1 MLQCTARKSKH
12 HFFKTEISPL
22 YLGRLPP
29 GQNRPCPRQ
38 PCEKKVYEI
47 QMRNQ
52 HFFDTIVKNLTK
64 LASLEKTEILRHR
77 SRIQFTPKAVVVLQY
92 FARTY
97 LSSQWVQIISEV
109 APAFSRKKYETSHV
123 CYDDGMNNEEIYLVK
138 KNSFLQKKFKF
149 CKSSFCGT
157 LAVKVA

>member
-77 SRIQFTPKAVVVLQY
+77 SRIQFTPKAVVLQY

-97 LSSQWVQIISEV
+97 LSTRPPSQWIHFISEL
-109 APAFSRKKYETSHV
+109 APAFQRKKYEISHV
-123 CYDDGMNNEEIYLVK
+123 CYNVGLRNEEYI
-138 KNSFLQKKFKF
+138 Q
-149 CKSSFCGT
+149 
-157 LAVKVA
+157 